1 MHRRGGLMCPV
12 LFLFICLKLVPM
24 EEYERW
30 LQRGLS
36 VAESRCEGS
45 YHCATPDCPG
55 WCLYED
61 TVSVFHCPVCR
72 KHNCLTCKVW
82 SIKCNNTHA
91 AKHFIS
97 FSWRIWEIVKAYW
110 KWQGLWFKLMK
121 NGYVRW
127 VTFTVYVFFFSY
139 QIAQMFL
146 CLDTIDA

>member
-1 MHRRGGLMCPV
+1 MHRRGSLMCPV

-127 VTFTVYVFFFSY
+127 VTFTVYAYFFLAIKLHKCF
-139 QIAQMFL
+139 
-146 CLDTIDA
+146 CV